1 VLLYPKKETTF
12 GRSWGDFGMKQE
24 ILRRVFN
31 RLNKETVVEVIQR
44 VNPSWSPS
52 KKQRRVKKE
61 LLNDF
66 LTLADIINDEDIEDF
81 VEMAVMTKQIGL
93 PAYTYKVNDLN
104 FLEDHPIQNIKDY
117 ILLEKFS
124 ITVEEHSDLER
135 SLNMVLRIKEYNERW
150 RHGGVLDRNSLT
162 AVYKINVELDKNKNK
177 VTFNAGNDQIN
188 EVTKKFVT
196 QALNWPIISYR
207 ILEKTNQSYQIGNA
221 SFKTAILLDF
231 INNRLNPN
239 GIDAKFKEIKFNT
252 RGKLHNNEGIRNV
265 TINGND
271 ILSSQLACEY
281 ITLGSGIVSFKL
293 SMTYEEQSFSA
304 IFSLKGKDSDIMKI
318 VIVDLD
324 GQDIKEEIMDIIQ
337 EHYIEMCIEGIRDM
351 DSTKRILETIYDKY
365 SKGDKFVFQVI
376 QDSVL
381 KVNRCLLESI
391 EKTGIEDDF
400 YDLMNDIVHNN
411 KIILDAAGYSGIN
424 EDLDK
429 IMNTLES
436 DFTDLDEDDVI
447 ETEGV

>member
-1 VLLYPKKETTF
+1 
-12 GRSWGDFGMKQE
+12 MKQE

-239 GIDAKFKEIKFNT
+239 GI
-252 RGKLHNNEGIRNV
+252 
-265 TINGND
+265 
-271 ILSSQLACEY
+271 
-281 ITLGSGIVSFKL
+281 
-293 SMTYEEQSFSA
+293 
-304 IFSLKGKDSDIMKI
+304 
-318 VIVDLD
+318 
-324 GQDIKEEIMDIIQ
+324 
-337 EHYIEMCIEGIRDM
+337 
-351 DSTKRILETIYDKY
+351 
-365 SKGDKFVFQVI
+365 
-376 QDSVL
+376 
-381 KVNRCLLESI
+381 
-391 EKTGIEDDF
+391 
-400 YDLMNDIVHNN
+400 
-411 KIILDAAGYSGIN
+411 
-424 EDLDK
+424 
-429 IMNTLES
+429 
-436 DFTDLDEDDVI
+436 
-447 ETEGV
+447 

>member
-1 VLLYPKKETTF
+1 
-12 GRSWGDFGMKQE
+12 
-24 ILRRVFN
+24 
-31 RLNKETVVEVIQR
+31 
-44 VNPSWSPS
+44 
-52 KKQRRVKKE
+52 
-61 LLNDF
+61 
-66 LTLADIINDEDIEDF
+66 
-81 VEMAVMTKQIGL
+81 
-93 PAYTYKVNDLN
+93 YTYKVNDLN